1 MNGGCKSLRQITS
14 LREKVTSNVFE
25 KLQPADR
32 LDARNF
38 FIVVPCGWGF
48 FKNIHPMFQCPRATG
63 PPLWS
68 LEMGEKDSLFCP
80 ARKACCESWDQ
91 SQLRGHIYKQ
101 AGHTCTGTHT
111 RAHTCTKHSPV
122 CPCTLTSAHTYTGVP
137 HTTHTCAHTS
147 TLTWH
152 THKNLLSALQLP
164 HPPPPSILLSASL
177 LCNETEQEASGAFLG
192 QTPHVLPCLLSQASP
207 EFQKAGSRI
216 HD

>member
-48 FKNIHPMFQCPRATG
+48 FKNIHPMFQCPQATG

-68 LEMGEKDSLFCP
+68 LKMGEKDSLFCP

-111 RAHTCTKHSPV
+111 RAHTCTKHQCAHAHSQV
-122 CPCTLTSAHTYTGVP
+122 RTLTLVYHTQLTHVHTRAHSHG
-137 HTTHTCAHTS
+137 
-147 TLTWH
+147 H

>member
-48 FKNIHPMFQCPRATG
+48 FKNIHPMFQCPQATG

-68 LEMGEKDSLFCP
+68 LKMGEKDSLFCP

-101 AGHTCTGTHT
+101 AGHTCTHMHKT
-111 RAHTCTKHSPV
+111 PV

-147 TLTWH
+147 TLTWAH
-152 THKNLLSALQLP
+152 SQEPSLGPSAS
-164 HPPPPSILLSASL
+164 PPPTS
-177 LCNETEQEASGAFLG
+177 
-192 QTPHVLPCLLSQASP
+192 
-207 EFQKAGSRI
+207 
-216 HD
+216 